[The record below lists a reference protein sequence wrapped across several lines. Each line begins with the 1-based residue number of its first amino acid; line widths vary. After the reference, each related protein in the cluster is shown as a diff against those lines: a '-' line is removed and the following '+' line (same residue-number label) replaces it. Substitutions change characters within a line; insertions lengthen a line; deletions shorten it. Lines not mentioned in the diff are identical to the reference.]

1 MSDQDLGPTL
11 VRLFPTSLQWL
22 YAHFL
27 ELPEEDRYLRF
38 GFAIKDHQIKK
49 YLEATLVNPSASRT
63 DANFWFAIKIDNTIC
78 ATLHIA
84 IVGGKAEFAFTTN
97 KEHRGK
103 KLGQILFARG
113 YQLINE
119 YSIKVVTMQCLS
131 VNAPM
136 RHIARKFGMTVITHG
151 SDTDSTINIQ
161 YPVPLKRIKEIVNAV
176 VVDKDVPL
184 DMMMG

>member
-1 MSDQDLGPTL
+1 MSDQDSGPVL
-11 VRLFPTSLQWL
+11 VRLFPTSINWL
-22 YAHFL
+22 LLHFL
-27 ELPEEDRYLRF
+27 ELSEDDRYLRF
-38 GFAIKDHQIKK
+38 GFAIKDEQIKK
-49 YLEATLVNPSASRT
+49 YLESTLTNPSASRT
-63 DANFWFAIKIDNTIC
+63 DANFWFAIKIDNAIC

-136 RHIARKFGMTVITHG
+136 RHIARKFGMTVVTHG
-151 SDTDSTINIQ
+151 SDTDSIVNVQ
-161 YPVPLKRIKEIVNAV
+161 YPVPLSKIKEIVNAV
-176 VVDKDVPL
+176 IVDKDVYKYY
-184 DMMMG
+184 

>member
-1 MSDQDLGPTL
+1 MIEQDTGPTL
-11 VRLFPTSLQWL
+11 VRLFPTSIEWL
-22 YAHFL
+22 YDHFL
-27 ELPEEDRYLRF
+27 ELPDEDRYLRF
-38 GFAIKDHQIKK
+38 GFAIKDSQIRK
-49 YLEATLVNPSASRT
+49 YLENTLVNPTASRT
-63 DANFWFAIKIDNTIC
+63 DANFWFAIKIENTIR
-78 ATLHIA
+78 ATLHVA
-84 IVGGKAEFAFTTN
+84 IVDGKAEFAFTTD
-97 KEHRGK
+97 KAYRGQ